1 MISER
6 MQSFISRSLKSV
18 SKILPEGRVLPDRE
32 WKVRHKGILIL
43 VWFHALGIV
52 VVGIYKGFGPVQSL
66 AEGSVVAAIAILA
79 NRKHISR
86 SYRSAVSSLGLVTSS
101 AILVQ
106 LSGGYIEAHFHFF
119 VMLAVIAIY
128 QDWTP
133 FLLAILFVAVEHGL
147 TGQFVPTAVYNHT
160 DAFHHPW
167 KWAVIHAAFV
177 LAESVALLAGWLI
190 SEKARARVDLVLNS
204 TGEGII
210 GLDLDR
216 KITFANKSAV
226 NMMGYSSLEVLV
238 GQPIDRILQDS
249 DNVLHDDDTLHSS
262 LGKSVHC
269 GAEKMALRKDG
280 TSLPVELASNPIRE
294 HDLVVGTVVTLK
306 DVTYRKRAEE
316 EQRKTLS
323 LLSATL
329 ESTTD
334 GILVVDREGKIT
346 SFNQKFIDMWKI
358 PSDIIADRDDEK
370 ALAHVLDQIIDPEG
384 FLAKVRELYSQPDA
398 ESFDVLRFKDGKVF
412 ERYAK
417 PQRIGTESVGRV
429 WSFRDVTAR
438 IRSEEQLNFLATHD
452 ALTHLP
458 NRTLLIDRLGQ
469 SMARGRWQKR
479 LVAVMFLDL
488 DRFKVINDTLG
499 HSLGDLLIKAVS
511 ERLTASVRGG
521 DTVAR
526 LGGDEFIIIL
536 ADIGH
541 AEDVA
546 KVAEKILNSLSKP
559 FNLEGREL
567 FITTSIGISIYPND
581 GEQPETLLKNAD
593 TAMYRAK
600 EQGRNNYQHYSAAMN
615 ASAFERLMIET
626 SLRQALE
633 RREFLLYYQPQVDL
647 ATWQIV
653 GIEALIRWKHPTMG
667 LVSPAKF
674 IPLAEETGLIIPIGE
689 WVLRTACSQNKE
701 WQAAGFPPI
710 RVSVNVS
717 GCQFRQPNLIE
728 TIRRVLDDTGL
739 APPCL
744 EMELTESILMK
755 NEEKMI
761 ATIGTLHEMGVKISI
776 DDFGIG
782 YSSLSYLK
790 RFAIHNLKI
799 DQSFVCDI
807 TTNPDDAAIVAA
819 IITLAHSLKLKVIA
833 EAVETDDQLQS
844 LRALQCDQ
852 MQGYLYSRPIPA
864 EEMTKL
870 LRESQVS
877 GHDRVTWSNKYL

>member
-1 MISER
+1 MH
-6 MQSFISRSLKSV
+6 SFISRFLERV
-18 SKILPEGRVLPDRE
+18 NKIIPEGRALPDSE
-32 WKVRHKGILIL
+32 WKVRHRGILIL

-52 VVGIYKGFGPVQSL
+52 AAGIYKGFGPVQSL
-66 AEGSVVAAIAILA
+66 AEGAVVAAIALLA

-86 SYRSAVSSLGLVTSS
+86 SYRSAVASLGLVTSS

-106 LSGGYIEAHFHFF
+106 FSGGYIETHFHFF

-128 QDWTP
+128 QDWIP

-147 TGQFVPTAVYNHT
+147 TGQFVPTAVYNHP
-160 DAFHHPW
+160 DAFLHPW
-167 KWAVIHAAFV
+167 KWAVIHAAFI
-177 LAESVALLAGWLI
+177 LAESVALLAGWRI
-190 SEKARARVDLVLNS
+190 SERARARVDLVLNS
-204 TGEGII
+204 TGEGIV

-216 KITFANKSAV
+216 RITFANKSAV
-226 NMMGYSSLEVLV
+226 NMMGYSSHEVLV

-249 DNVLHDDDTLHSS
+249 NSAFYGDDTLYSYS
-262 LGKSVHC
+262 DGSVHY
-269 GAEKMALRKDG
+269 GLERMVLRKDG
-280 TSLPVELASNPIRE
+280 TSLPVELVSNPIHE
-294 HDLVVGTVVTLK
+294 HDVVVGTVLTLK
-306 DVTYRKRAEE
+306 DETYRKRAEE

-334 GILVVDREGKIT
+334 GILVVDRGGKIT
-346 SFNQKFIDMWKI
+346 SFNQKFVEMWKI
-358 PSDIIADRDDEK
+358 PKEIIVDRDDEK
-370 ALAHVLDQIIDPEG
+370 AIAHVLDQLIDPEG
-384 FLAKVRELYSQPDA
+384 FLVKVRELYSKPDA
-398 ESFDVLRFKDGKVF
+398 ESFDVLKFKDGKVF

-417 PQRIGTESVGRV
+417 PQRIGAECVGRV
-429 WSFRDVTAR
+429 WSFRDVTVR
-438 IRSEEQLNFLATHD
+438 IHSEEQLNFLATHD
-452 ALTHLP
+452 ALTRLP
-458 NRTLLIDRLGQ
+458 NRILLIDRLGQ
-469 SMARGRWQKR
+469 TMSRVRWQKR

-499 HSLGDLLIKAVS
+499 HTVGDLLLKAVS
-511 ERLTASVRGG
+511 ERLTASVRSG

-536 ADIGH
+536 ADIGQ

-546 KVAEKILNSLSKP
+546 RVAEKILNSLSKP
-559 FNLEGREL
+559 FNLAGREF
-567 FITTSIGISIYPND
+567 FITTSIGISLYPDD

-653 GIEALIRWKHPTMG
+653 GIEALIRWNHPTMG

-689 WVLRTACSQNKE
+689 WVLRTACSQNKA
-701 WQAAGFPPI
+701 WQSAGFPPI

-717 GCQFRQPNLIE
+717 GFQFQQPDLIDRL
-728 TIRRVLDDTGL
+728 RRVLDDSDL
-739 APPCL
+739 APHFL

-761 ATIGTLHEMGVKISI
+761 ATIGTLHEMGVNISI
-776 DDFGIG
+776 DDFGTG

-790 RFAIHNLKI
+790 RFAINNLKI
-799 DQSFVCDI
+799 DQSFVRDI
-807 TTNPDDAAIVAA
+807 TTSPDDAAIVAA

-833 EAVETDDQLQS
+833 EAVETDDQLES
-844 LRALQCDQ
+844 LRTLQCDY
-852 MQGYLYSRPIPA
+852 MQGYLYSRPVPA

-870 LRESQVS
+870 LKECQVS
-877 GHDRVTWSNKYL
+877 GHVRLT